1 MGVASCRS
9 IFLLSDVVFN
19 HASVS
24 PRFGFRFA
32 IGFRSVVVCV
42 VGFRPNL
49 GQPGPAR
56 GAPHPPCAPPPS
68 LSHCV
73 SRAATSSPSLP
84 PLFHLFALGDPVD
97 GYRWILNPK
106 VSSPLPFSLPLS
118 PSLSPCM
125 WRPHP
130 CPSSRSPRGPSPLP
144 LAPAPRRGPTPLPSA
159 RRHVA
164 PTPPLGATRG
174 TPPLP
179 LAAAPCPRSC
189 PAALGP
195 RCGSRPLAWPARP
208 LVRPLPLAVPDA
220 AGVVPTRLVGP
231 CVAPARVA
239 PICATFKFQLISF
252 KFSLINKLCRV
263 LRRTMIYFKFHI
275 Y

>member
-97 GYRWILNPK
+97 GYRRILNPK

-144 LAPAPRRGPTPLPSA
+144 LAPAPRRGPL
-159 RRHVA
+159 
-164 PTPPLGATRG
+164 PPLLPRGAW
-174 TPPLP
+174 PPVR
-179 LAAAPCPRSC
+179 LAAPGVAC
-189 PAALGP
+189 AASSAAFAARGP
-195 RCGSRPLAWPARP
+195 RRGWRGPYATCGALRGPGARSP
-208 LVRPLPLAVPDA
+208 NMRNV
-220 AGVVPTRLVGP
+220 
-231 CVAPARVA
+231 
-239 PICATFKFQLISF
+239 
-252 KFSLINKLCRV
+252 
-263 LRRTMIYFKFHI
+263 
-275 Y
+275 